1 MYYALVKSPITAG
14 KIFKEHLSEKLL
26 NDGFNPEMVI
36 DFSKIFIM
44 AHSCGS
50 HVVVNYLKVNFFAR
64 SLASKTPKKFQY
76 LYISLSLIP
85 ILA

>member
-36 DFSKIFIM
+36 DFSKIFII
-44 AHSCGS
+44 SES
-50 HVVVNYLKVNFFAR
+50 LSFTKEYLKENDAQQPYITFFG
-64 SLASKTPKKFQY
+64 
-76 LYISLSLIP
+76 LSE
-85 ILA
+85 AFG